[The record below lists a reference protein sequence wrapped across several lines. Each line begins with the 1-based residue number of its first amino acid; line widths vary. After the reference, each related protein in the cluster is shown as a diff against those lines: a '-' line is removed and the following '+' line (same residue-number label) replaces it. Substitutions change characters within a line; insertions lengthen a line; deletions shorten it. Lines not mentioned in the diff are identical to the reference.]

1 MVYVNKDHSQDYDV
15 PIRYSLDKRNYFLK
29 QISSNVDLFG
39 RWFF

>member
-1 MVYVNKDHSQDYDV
+1 MVYVNKNHSQDYDV
-15 PIRYSLDKRNYFLK
+15 HISNSLDERNHFLK